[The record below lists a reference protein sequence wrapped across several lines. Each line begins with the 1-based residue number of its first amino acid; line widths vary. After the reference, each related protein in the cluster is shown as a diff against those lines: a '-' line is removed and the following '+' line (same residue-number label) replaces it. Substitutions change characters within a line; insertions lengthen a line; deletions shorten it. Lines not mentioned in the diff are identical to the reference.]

1 MKWLKSLKSDK
12 KECCCCKT
20 LIERF
25 NTVDY
30 ALLSILNLLKDLK
43 SVKDSKDSKVVKKP
57 LAKKNRPKPV
67 FKG

>member
-1 MKWLKSLKSDK
+1 MKWLKSLKNDR

-43 SVKDSKDSKVVKKP
+43 SVKDSKDSKDSNKTLTKK
-57 LAKKNRPKPV
+57 KRPKPML
-67 FKG
+67 KG